1 MKEKPKPRASGPR
14 RLTVAELRLWR
25 SVTEN
30 VVRRLGASPLPEWTE
45 EQIPD
50 APSSSRESARDAAAS
65 EPSKKIAPPPL
76 APLETRLRQR
86 LARGRVGVEDTL
98 DLHGYRQ
105 DQAHRVLRDFLIR
118 AQARGAKV
126 VLVVTGKGRTAAE
139 PEPMTGVRSSYPLS
153 SGSARR
159 RQPMAAPARF
169 TCGCGGRS
177 AKTLALD
184 APQRPVQQQP
194 ISFTLEHEMP
204 AATYDVLGIGNA
216 IVDIL
221 MHADDDVL
229 IAHRLHKGS
238 MQLVDE
244 ARVETLQAAGGKPT
258 FVSGGSAANTT
269 VGLARLGCRSAFIGK
284 VKADQAGDAFT
295 HDIRAAGV
303 HFATPPTCRCC
314 RCATV

>member
-86 LARGRVGVEDTL
+86 LARGRLAVDDTL

-139 PEPMTGVRSSYPLS
+139 PGVLRRAVPLWLEAADLRSVVVGFGEATATHGGTGALYVRLRRKERKN
-153 SGSARR
+153 AR
-159 RQPMAAPARF
+159 A
-169 TCGCGGRS
+169 
-177 AKTLALD
+177 
-184 APQRPVQQQP
+184 
-194 ISFTLEHEMP
+194 
-204 AATYDVLGIGNA
+204 
-216 IVDIL
+216 
-221 MHADDDVL
+221 
-229 IAHRLHKGS
+229 
-238 MQLVDE
+238 
-244 ARVETLQAAGGKPT
+244 
-258 FVSGGSAANTT
+258 
-269 VGLARLGCRSAFIGK
+269 
-284 VKADQAGDAFT
+284 
-295 HDIRAAGV
+295 
-303 HFATPPTCRCC
+303 
-314 RCATV
+314 